1 MKPQYLALSLL
12 LVLALAVAACAPTAE
27 PPAAEPPAAAT
38 EPMAETAAPE
48 EAVQPDIVDTAMAA
62 GGFSTLVSAL
72 EAADLVGALKG
83 AGPFTVFAPTDE
95 AFAALPEGAL
105 EGLLADSQALSDVLL
120 FHVVPGKVMAADV
133 ADGLTAD
140 TLEGTPVTFAIV
152 DGKPTV
158 NGANIVSTDIEASN
172 GVIHVIDAV
181 ILPEAETAAM
191 AKDIVDTAI
200 EAGSFSTLVAA
211 VQAAGL
217 VDALKAE
224 GPFTVFAPT
233 DDAFAQV
240 PAETLEALLADPE
253 ALGEILLYHVV
264 PGKVMAADLSD
275 GLTAATLQGAPVTFS
290 LTADGA
296 KVNDANIVA
305 TDVEASNG
313 VIHVIDAVI
322 LPPAEGE
329 AEMPEATGDIVD
341 TAAAAGSFTTLL
353 AAADAAG
360 LVDALKGEGPLT
372 VLAPTDEA
380 FAKVP
385 ADTLDALL
393 ADPEALSEV
402 LLYHV
407 IAGKVMAAD
416 LSDGLSAETLQGA
429 PVTFSLTADGAT
441 VNDANIVATDIPAT
455 NGVIHVIDAVILP
468 PAEGEGAASA
478 PAEGATPAP
487 AEAVSGSIV
496 DTAAEAGA
504 FTTLLAAAEAA
515 GLAETLQGPG
525 PFTVFAPTD
534 EAFAKLPAGTLDS
547 LLADPDK
554 LREILLF
561 HVVSGELTS
570 QNLLSQHRAKS
581 LQGRVLTVNRDGQN
595 VLVNKAKVVT
605 PDIQTS
611 NGIIHVI
618 DTVLI
623 PTTASK

>member
-12 LVLALAVAACAPTAE
+12 LVLALAVAACAPTVA
-27 PPAAEPPAAAT
+27 PPAAESPAVAT
-38 EPMAETAAPE
+38 EPVAETPAE
-48 EAVQPDIVDTAMAA
+48 EAAQPDIVDTAVAA
-62 GGFSTLVSAL
+62 GSFSTLVSAL
-72 EAADLVGALKG
+72 QAADLVGALKG

-105 EGLLADSQALSDVLL
+105 DGLLADSAALSDVLL
-120 FHVVPGKVMAADV
+120 FHVVPGKVMASDV
-133 ADGLTAD
+133 ADGLTAE
-140 TLEGTPVTFAIV
+140 TLQGTPVTFAIT
-152 DGKPTV
+152 DGKPTI

-181 ILPEAETAAM
+181 ILPQAEAAAM

-233 DDAFAQV
+233 DEAFAQV
-240 PAETLEALLADPE
+240 PAETLEALLADPA
-253 ALGEILLYHVV
+253 ALGEILTYHVV

-322 LPPAEGE
+322 LPPAEAEGE
-329 AEMPEATGDIVD
+329 GEMPEATGDIVD
-341 TAAAAGSFTTLL
+341 TATAAGSFTTLL

-372 VLAPTDEA
+372 VFAPTDEA
-380 FAKVP
+380 FEKVP
-385 ADTLDALL
+385 AETLQALL
-393 ADPEALSEV
+393 ADPEALAEV

-407 IAGKVMAAD
+407 VAGKVMAAD

-429 PVTFSLTADGAT
+429 PIAFSVMADGAK

-468 PAEGEGAASA
+468 PAEGEGAA
-478 PAEGATPAP
+478 PAP
-487 AEAVSGSIV
+487 AGPVSGNIV
-496 DTAAEAGA
+496 DTAAAAGS
-504 FTTLLAAAEAA
+504 FSTLLAAAEAA

-525 PFTVFAPTD
+525 PFTIFAPTD
-534 EAFAKLPAGTLDS
+534 EAFAKLPAGTVDS
-547 LLADPDK
+547 LLADPDA
-554 LREILLF
+554 LRDILLF

-570 QNLLSQHRAKS
+570 RDLIRQHRAMS
-581 LQGRVLTVNRDGQN
+581 LQGRALTVNQTGRN
-595 VLVNKAKVVT
+595 VTVNEAGVVT

-623 PTTASK
+623 PASGSH